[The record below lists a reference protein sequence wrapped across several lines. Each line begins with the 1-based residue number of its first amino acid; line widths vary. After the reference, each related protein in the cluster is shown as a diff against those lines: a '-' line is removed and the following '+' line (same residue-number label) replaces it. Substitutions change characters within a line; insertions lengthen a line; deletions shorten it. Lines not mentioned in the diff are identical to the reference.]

1 MEVLC
6 LVFLQTKIWTTPKYF
21 NVKLRKLLSGNTV
34 LKITSLNAVVI
45 SIRLV
50 VSGFIQ
56 WLLATTVGAAGIA
69 NIGTIRNV
77 MAMLTSTST
86 LGTFNGVVKYVAEF
100 KKDQPELAK
109 VFSTVTIF
117 VIMGS
122 LSSAAVLFFGASYFS
137 SYLFN
142 SEDYTYIFELLAI
155 IVPFIGINRVIG
167 GVVSGL
173 SDYKR
178 YAKIELIS
186 YLFATVVLILGLYL
200 SDLKGVII
208 AIAIAPIIQLLVV
221 AFVFGKTLKTY
232 VRFNTLRLKFSYKY
246 KLLAFTLMSFISTF
260 LLNYIELDI
269 RALVTEELNI
279 DEAGYWTAMTNLSK
293 NYMVF
298 ATGLFT
304 LYVLPKFASIH
315 SESEFKSEVFNIYK
329 TILPIFAL
337 GMVLVYLLRSYI
349 IQLIYP
355 EFTGMEP
362 LFKWQLLGDFSRL
375 CALVLAHQF
384 LAKRLVKSFIITEVI
399 SLGLFF
405 ILTKVFIG
413 NYGTEG
419 VVIAHFVRY
428 VIYFILVLFFVRV
441 NFKSIWTKMT

>member
-1 MEVLC
+1 
-6 LVFLQTKIWTTPKYF
+6 
-21 NVKLRKLLSGNTV
+21 VKLPKSLSGNTV

-50 VSGFIQ
+50 VSAFIQ
-56 WLLATTVGAAGIA
+56 WLLATTVGAACIA
-69 NIGTIRNV
+69 NIWTIINV

-117 VIMGS
+117 VIAGS
-122 LSSAAVLFFGASYFS
+122 LSSAAVLFFGASYLS
-137 SYLFN
+137 GYLFN
-142 SEDYTYIFELLAI
+142 SQDYLYVFQLLAV
-155 IVPFIGINRVIG
+155 IVPFIGVNRVIG
-167 GVVSGL
+167 GVVSGI

-186 YLFATVVLILGLYL
+186 YLFATVALILGLYL

-208 AIAIAPIIQLLVV
+208 AIAITPVIQLLVL
-221 AFVFGKTLKTY
+221 AFVFGKALKTY
-232 VRFNTLRLKFSYKY
+232 VRFNALRIKFSYKN
-246 KLLAFTLMSFISTF
+246 KLLAFTLMSFVSTF

-269 RALVTEELNI
+269 RNLVTEEINI
-279 DEAGYWTAMTNLSK
+279 NEAGYWTAMTFISK

-315 SESEFKSEVFNIYK
+315 TENEFKTEVFNIYR

-337 GMVLVYLLRSYI
+337 GMLLVYVLRNYI
-349 IQLIYP
+349 IEIIYP
-355 EFTGMEP
+355 EFAGMEP
-362 LFKWQLLGDFSRL
+362 LFKWQLLGDFVRL

-399 SLGLFF
+399 SLCLFF
-405 ILTKVFIG
+405 IFTKVFIG
-413 NYGTEG
+413 YYGTEG

-428 VIYFILVLFFVRV
+428 VIYFVLVIILVKA
-441 NFKSIWTKMT
+441 NFKTIWTKTS